1 MNLSQLRRFI
11 LVHMNLFVLLPC
23 MTHLGLHYLVDL
35 LGKRGVPGKG
45 KGVRLGNAPN
55 LLLTTDG

>member
-1 MNLSQLRRFI
+1 
-11 LVHMNLFVLLPC
+11 